1 MENFFYTVIPEL
13 KEKLERV
20 KAVHDSIILIL
31 LTPKDEIKAQWEAS
45 INRITHALLIN
56 GTTTSQQSVTKILQP
71 TKSRK
76 TTDEERLVHGYKKA
90 FDYTRQTWFASDK
103 RFTEDTLKTILK
115 PFKIPELT
123 ITHEKLE
130 HILNFVQIQS
140 EHPIVQA
147 SLSHAL
153 IQINQPFDN
162 SNEHLATI
170 LPYLFLYKYGYSF
183 RNMLDLEEYKIE
195 NKHLYEEC
203 MKTMKSSNNL
213 SGIIE
218 FYTNAVLQQSE
229 NIQKRLKEKKFDT
242 EQQESFF
249 HLTDRQKQILSLFD
263 EPGLRLTNRK
273 VQELFD
279 VSQITASRDL
289 AKLAELNLLFSSGK
303 GRSVFYT
310 KI

>member
-1 MENFFYTVIPEL
+1 
-13 KEKLERV
+13 
-20 KAVHDSIILIL
+20 
-31 LTPKDEIKAQWEAS
+31 
-45 INRITHALLIN
+45 
-56 GTTTSQQSVTKILQP
+56 
-71 TKSRK
+71 
-76 TTDEERLVHGYKKA
+76 
-90 FDYTRQTWFASDK
+90 
-103 RFTEDTLKTILK
+103 
-115 PFKIPELT
+115 
-123 ITHEKLE
+123 
-130 HILNFVQIQS
+130 
-140 EHPIVQA
+140 
-147 SLSHAL
+147 
-153 IQINQPFDN
+153 
-162 SNEHLATI
+162 
-170 LPYLFLYKYGYSF
+170 
-183 RNMLDLEEYKIE
+183 
-195 NKHLYEEC
+195 
-203 MKTMKSSNNL
+203 MKSSNNL